1 MRFPRQGRAPGR
13 TITRVSFEPLP
24 ETPVPVRHFAA
35 RVGDRIREVR
45 EQRARR
51 RGHLPTVVPYTGYGS
66 TSWIRVL
73 ARVLLSSEDL
83 SRLTT
88 AEGLGVRGWRSF
100 TSVPVDGATVT
111 VLVGGERHSVTAD
124 RSGLV
129 DAVVPV
135 ALEPGW
141 HTIGLQAEEPGQP
154 TLDRPPQEAKIFVV
168 DPAAKLGVVS
178 DVDDTVMV
186 TALPRPML
194 AAWHAFVLNEHSRRP
209 TSGMPVLYE
218 RLNQAYPK
226 APVIY
231 LSTGAWNV
239 APTLTR
245 FLSRN
250 LYPPGPLLLTDWGP
264 TETSWFRS
272 GSDHKHR
279 SLQRLAEE
287 FPQMTWILF
296 GDDGQ
301 HDEEIYGEFVE
312 KHPDRVR
319 AVCIR
324 QLSPGQA
331 VLAGSARRSSGRPS
345 KAKVPWL
352 YAADGAGF
360 ADKLEELGILSRAED
375 QAAQPQARA

>member
-1 MRFPRQGRAPGR
+1 
-13 TITRVSFEPLP
+13 VSFEPLP
-24 ETPVPVRHFAA
+24 ETPVPVRHVAA

-51 RGHLPTVVPYTGYGS
+51 LGQRPTVVPYSGYGT

-73 ARVLLSSEDL
+73 GRVLLSSEEVT
-83 SRLTT
+83 RLTSP
-88 AEGLGVRGWRSF
+88 EPRGVRGWRTF
-100 TSVPVDGATVT
+100 TSVPVNEATVT
-111 VLVGGERHSVTAD
+111 VLVGDERHEVVAD
-124 RSGLV
+124 RSGLI
-129 DAVVPV
+129 DAVVPIS
-135 ALEPGW
+135 LEPGW
-141 HTIGLQAEEPGQP
+141 HTIGLQAEDLGPEPP
-154 TLDRPPQEAKIFVV
+154 MDRPPQQARIYVV
-168 DPAAKLGVVS
+168 DPQARLGIVS

-218 RLNQAYPK
+218 RLNQAYPG

-250 LYPPGPLLLTDWGP
+250 LYPPGTLLLTDWGP

-272 GSDHKHR
+272 GTDHKHR
-279 SLQRLAEE
+279 SLERLASE
-287 FPQMTWILF
+287 FPDMQWLLL

-301 HDEEIYGEFVE
+301 HDEEIYGEFVR
-312 KHPDRVR
+312 KHPDRVL

-331 VLAGSARRSSGRPS
+331 VLAGSSRRSSGPPS
-345 KAKVPWL
+345 EAKVPWL
-352 YAADGAGF
+352 YSPDGAGF
-360 ADKLEELGILSRAED
+360 ADKLDELGILGRDDE
-375 QAAQPQARA
+375 QARQPQARA